1 MVENRKETLQMIGG
15 AVGGVLGVTALILL
29 CGFLGYTLIG
39 HLGMLVGGMAPCVM
53 LGVISKK

>member
-15 AVGGVLGVTALILL
+15 AVGGVLCFTVLILG
-29 CGFLGYTLIG
+29 CGFVGYSLIG
-39 HLGMLVGGMAPCVM
+39 HIGMLVGGMAPCVM